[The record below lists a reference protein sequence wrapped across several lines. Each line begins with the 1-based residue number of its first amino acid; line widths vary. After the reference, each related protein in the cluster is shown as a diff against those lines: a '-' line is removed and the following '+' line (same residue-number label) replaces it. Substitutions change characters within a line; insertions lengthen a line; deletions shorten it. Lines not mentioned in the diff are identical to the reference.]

1 MNVIFLI
8 KNLVQ
13 CARCPINDPD
23 AITRFS
29 HFLRPNDNRKWLFA
43 AQA

>member
-13 CARCPINDPD
+13 CPRCLINDRD
-23 AITRFS
+23 AFTRFS
-29 HFLRPNDNRKWLFA
+29 HFLRLNDNRK
-43 AQA
+43 